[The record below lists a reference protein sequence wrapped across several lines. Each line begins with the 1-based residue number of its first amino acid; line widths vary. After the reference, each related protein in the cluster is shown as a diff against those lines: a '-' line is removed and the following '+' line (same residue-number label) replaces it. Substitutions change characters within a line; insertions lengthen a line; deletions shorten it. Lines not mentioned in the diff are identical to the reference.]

1 MGRYSREA
9 YKITQALSRLAPYTV
24 FHGMETSPQARQR
37 DASDGAAA
45 EAKLK
50 QRESELET
58 ILDNVPVIISSIDSR
73 ADSGASIGCTRPCS
87 AVPRNGSWGGI

>member
-9 YKITQALSRLAPYTV
+9 YKITQTLSRLAPYTV
-24 FHGMETSPQARQR
+24 FHGMETSPQTRQS
-37 DASDGAAA
+37 DACDGAAA

-73 ADSGASIGCTRPCS
+73 G
-87 AVPRNGSWGGI
+87 